1 MAIREKREE
10 RRGDKTRQDKR
21 REQVANRMNG
31 KITET
36 IITMAM
42 AMAMT
47 KNESEIKKER
57 G

>member
-1 MAIREKREE
+1 
-10 RRGDKTRQDKR
+10 
-21 REQVANRMNG
+21 MNG

-36 IITMAM
+36 IITMAMAM